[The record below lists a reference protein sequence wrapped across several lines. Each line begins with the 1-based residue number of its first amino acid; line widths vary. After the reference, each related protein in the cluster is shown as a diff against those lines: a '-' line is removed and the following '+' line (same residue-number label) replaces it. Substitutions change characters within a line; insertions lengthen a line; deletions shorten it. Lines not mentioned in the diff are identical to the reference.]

1 MAKVIFSSTS
11 TLNQFINTSNDLSN
25 KVGDLTSLN
34 TTIDS
39 DIVGAINELKSN
51 VDSIGTNLDTNILD
65 AITVA
70 NTAGKSGSIT
80 YDNTT
85 GQITYTGPDSLSAT
99 GAINVSSTNVITVDN
114 ATTVSKGV
122 ASFSANNFETFLGAV
137 SIKDSGISTSL
148 YQDNSITS
156 AKFSGTTTLLIQN
169 SSGVTLKTIYSP
181 GS

>member
-1 MAKVIFSSTS
+1 MAKVIFSSTN
-11 TLNQFINTSNDLSN
+11 TLNQFVNTANDLSN
-25 KVGDLTSLN
+25 KIGDLTSLN

-70 NTAGKSGSIT
+70 NASGKSGFIT
-80 YDNTT
+80 YNNAT
-85 GQITYTGPDSLSAT
+85 GQILYTGPDSLSAT

-122 ASFSANNFETFLGAV
+122 ASFDENTFETFLGDV
-137 SIKDSGISTSL
+137 SLKDSGVANSKL
-148 YQDNSITS
+148 QANSITS
-156 AKFSGTTTLLIQN
+156 NKFFGTTSLIIYD
-169 SSGVTLKTIYSP
+169 SSGVALKTLYSP
-181 GS
+181 SS

>member
-1 MAKVIFSSTS
+1 MAKVTFTNTN
-11 TLNQFINTSNDLSN
+11 TLSQHVLKLNDLSTD
-25 KVGDLTSLN
+25 VGDLVSLN
-34 TTIDS
+34 TTEDS

-51 VDSIGTNLDTNILD
+51 VDSIGTNLDANIRD
-65 AITVA
+65 AITVV
-70 NTAGKSGSIT
+70 NTAGKSGTIV

-85 GQITYTGPDSLSAT
+85 GQITYTGPDSLSAS
-99 GAINVSSTNVITVDN
+99 GAMNVSSTNVITVDN

-122 ASFSANNFETFLGAV
+122 ASFNADMFETFLGGV

>member
-1 MAKVIFSSTS
+1 MAKILFSSTS

-65 AITVA
+65 AITVS
-70 NTAGKSGSIT
+70 NTAGKSGSIV

-122 ASFSANNFETFLGAV
+122 ASFDENTFETFLGDV
-137 SIKDSGISTSL
+137 SLKDSGVANAKL
-148 YQDNSITS
+148 QANSITFG
-156 AKFSGTTTLLIQN
+156 KFRAPVSLIIYDSSNVAIKTL
-169 SSGVTLKTIYSP
+169 YSP
-181 GS
+181 GA